1 MAQSSWMQATQVATP
16 HKKSWVRVFF
26 SGLALFIVT
35 VVIMFA
41 TGNPNLYPTALLLGN
56 FLIPVVFVTFL
67 YDRQQLSALTLPTLA
82 QSFLIGGVLGVLGA
96 SVLEPLLI
104 HQSTAD
110 SDTLPLTS
118 ALLVGLIEEG
128 CKIAAVLWL
137 ARKVRHTSEMDGL
150 LTGAAIGMGFA
161 ALESIGYAFTVFA
174 LSGGHVVPSLLE
186 TIVRGLLA
194 PFGHGIW
201 TATLAAVLFRES
213 TLTGFR
219 FNVRVLLTFLFVA
232 LLHGLWDGVPRTM
245 FIRIPPGFS
254 ISIVSLVLS
263 VVGLVVLFFL
273 YRQALHRE
281 MTRVASEA

>member
-1 MAQSSWMQATQVATP
+1 MAQTNWMQATQAVPP
-16 HKKSWVRVFF
+16 HQKSWMRVFF
-26 SGLALFIVT
+26 SGLALFVVT
-35 VVIMFA
+35 VVVMFL

-67 YDRQQLSALTLPTLA
+67 YDRQHLSALTLPTLA

-96 SVLEPLLI
+96 SVFEPLLI
-104 HQSTAD
+104 RQSVADAD
-110 SDTLPLTS
+110 SLPLTS

-174 LSGGHVVPSLLE
+174 LSGGRVVPSILE

-201 TATLAAVLFRES
+201 TASLAAVLFRES
-213 TLTGFR
+213 TPTGFR
-219 FNVRVLLTFLFVA
+219 FNGRVLLTFLFVS
-232 LLHGLWDGVPRTM
+232 LLHGLWDGLPRM
-245 FIRIPPGFS
+245 LFIRIPPGFT
-254 ISIVSLVLS
+254 ISVVSLVLS
-263 VVGLVVLFFL
+263 IVGLLVLFFL

-281 MTRVASEA
+281 MAGSAPTP